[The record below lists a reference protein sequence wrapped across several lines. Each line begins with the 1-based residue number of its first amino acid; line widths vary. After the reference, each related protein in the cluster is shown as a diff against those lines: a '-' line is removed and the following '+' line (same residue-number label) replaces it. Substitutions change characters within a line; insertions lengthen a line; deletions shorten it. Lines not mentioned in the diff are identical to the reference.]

1 VLQFVPVVTSK
12 PAQLA
17 RKTYTTT
24 TEAVRQ
30 AISEA

>member
-1 VLQFVPVVTSK
+1 VSQFVAVVTSK
-12 PAQLA
+12 PTQLA

-24 TEAVRQ
+24 TKVLRQ